1 MTLPQNDNRS
11 ATLMPARILWA
22 LFFFVVPFR
31 WNYAVG
37 SSEIALFPTD
47 LWELLLLTVQPH
59 FLLASLAGAL
69 LLAELWQSRKTALRP
84 DASLALPLLAT
95 ATVLCGLAGLV
106 HTTEHAFANAW
117 MRHFLTV
124 AAVCW
129 ALWLATRR
137 DPGIA
142 PWLCHALAAGALVA
156 ALQGWRQHFGGLE
169 EEYQSQL
176 EYAKQT
182 GQALSQLMDAKMR
195 QTRSLGAFGD
205 PNAYGAQLLLALPF
219 LFWEARQLA
228 QKCSSPKAATAL
240 LLGAAGLLG
249 AGALVF
255 SGSRGAMLGAF
266 AGLLLVALCHLGR
279 RLGRAGRILLAGLL
293 LLGALGAVAMLN
305 RLSQRKLET
314 VTVRLEY
321 YQSAWKTYRQFPI
334 FGAGLGEFYPW
345 HFRLKSWE
353 GDEARDPHSLFF
365 AQLSQCGL
373 PGALEAL
380 ARLLAPLAAAAYLLR
395 RRKAPPTPRQLAVLG
410 AWTAWTA
417 HALVQFND
425 TVLSTATLAGSLGLL
440 LQEKNDPPD
449 ESPAATAADSSSS
462 SRLRWALSRAPL
474 VLLALLCLSELCEA
488 PGKRSFQ
495 LAQNALQDPYA
506 SYSRKKEL
514 LLDAIRRDPSAPIPP
529 RMLADL
535 SLAQEDYP
543 TAREAL
549 KELRRRAPH
558 RSTTLLREWRLA
570 VLTGDEMAAQRAL
583 DELRLWHPT
592 NLSWWLL
599 RGLEER
605 HPSLPA
611 RDRARIAFLPM
622 ELRERLPQ
630 ELRVQILSLPPQ
642 DAWRLRALLA
652 PLATDGVPEG
662 LSHRT
667 LRFLLPETTP

>member
-11 ATLMPARILWA
+11 AALLPARILWA

-47 LWELLLLTVQPH
+47 IWELLLLTVQPH
-59 FLLASLAGAL
+59 FLLGVLAAAL
-69 LLAELWQSRKTALRP
+69 LLAELHQSRRLVLRP
-84 DASLALPLLAT
+84 NAALALPLLAT

-117 MRHFLTV
+117 MHHFLTV

-129 ALWLATRR
+129 ALWLATQR
-137 DPGIA
+137 DPGVI
-142 PWLCHALAAGALVA
+142 PGICHALAAGALIA
-156 ALQGWRQHFGGLE
+156 ALQGWFQHFGGLE
-169 EEYQSQL
+169 EEYQAQL

-195 QTRSLGAFGD
+195 QTRSLGSFGD
-205 PNAYGAQLLLALPF
+205 PNAYGAQLLLSLPF
-219 LFWEARQLA
+219 LLWEARQLA

-240 LLGAAGLLG
+240 LLGAAAILG

-279 RLGRAGRILLAGLL
+279 RLGRAGRILLACFL

-321 YQSAWKTYRQFPI
+321 YQSAWKIYKQFPVL
-334 FGAGLGEFYPW
+334 GAGLGEFYPW
-345 HFRLKSWE
+345 HFRLKTWE

-365 AQLSQCGL
+365 AQLSQCGI

-380 ARLLAPLAAAAYLLR
+380 ARLLAPLAAAAYLLK
-395 RRKAPPTPRQLAVLG
+395 RRKAPLSPLQLAILG
-410 AWTAWTA
+410 AWTSWTA

-440 LQEKNDPPD
+440 LQDPNETQEEAPL
-449 ESPAATAADSSSS
+449 TS
-462 SRLRWALSRAPL
+462 SRLRWWLSRAPMF
-474 VLLALLCLSELCEA
+474 LLALLCLSELCEA

-495 LAQNALQDPYA
+495 LAQNALQDQYA

-514 LLDAIRRDPSAPIPP
+514 LLDAIQKDPSAPIPP

-535 SLAQEDYP
+535 AIAQEDYP

-549 KELRRRAPH
+549 KELRLRAPH
-558 RSTTLLREWRLA
+558 RSTTMLREWRLA
-570 VLTGDEMAAQRAL
+570 ILTGDALGAQKAL
-583 DELRLWHPT
+583 DDLRLWHPT

-611 RDRARIAFLPM
+611 RDRARLAFLPM

-630 ELRVQILSLPPQ
+630 ELRVQILSLPQQ
-642 DAWRLRALLA
+642 DAWRLRPLLA
-652 PLATDGVPEG
+652 PLATDGVPED

-667 LRFLLPETTP
+667 LRFLLPENTL

>member
-1 MTLPQNDNRS
+1 MTQPRNDNRT
-11 ATLMPARILWA
+11 AALLPARILWA

-47 LWELLLLTVQPH
+47 LWELLLLTIQPH
-59 FLLASLAGAL
+59 FLLAAIAAAL
-69 LLAELWQSRKTALRP
+69 LLAELWQCRRLALPP
-84 DASLALPLLAT
+84 DAGLALPLLAT
-95 ATVLCGLAGLV
+95 ATVLCGIAGLV
-106 HTTEHAFANAW
+106 HTTERAFAGAW

-124 AAVCW
+124 ATVCW
-129 ALWLATRR
+129 ALWMATKR
-137 DPGIA
+137 DPGII

-156 ALQGWRQHFGGLE
+156 ALQGWIQHFGGLE
-169 EEYQSQL
+169 REYQAQL
-176 EYAKQT
+176 EYARQT

-195 QTRSLGAFGD
+195 QTRSLGSFGD
-205 PNAYGAQLLLALPF
+205 PNAYGAQLLLSLPF
-219 LFWEARQLA
+219 LLWEVRQLA
-228 QKCSSPKAATAL
+228 RKCSSPKAATAL
-240 LLGAAGLLG
+240 LLGAAVILG

-266 AGLLLVALCHLGR
+266 AGILLAALCHLGR
-279 RLGRAGRILLAGLL
+279 RLGRAGRILLACLL
-293 LLGALGAVAMLN
+293 LLGALGAVTMLN
-305 RLSQRKLET
+305 RLSRRKLET

-321 YQSAWKTYRQFPI
+321 YQTAWKIYKQFPML
-334 FGAGLGEFYPW
+334 GAGLGEFYPW
-345 HFRLKSWE
+345 HFRLKTWE

-365 AQLSQCGL
+365 AQLSQCGI

-380 ARLLAPLAAAAYLLR
+380 ARLLAPLAAAIYLLK
-395 RRKAPPTPRQLAVLG
+395 RRKTPLSPRQLAILG

-440 LQEKNDPPD
+440 LRENGETQGA
-449 ESPAATAADSSSS
+449 PAASS
-462 SRLRWALSRAPL
+462 SRLRRWLSRAPL
-474 VLLALLCLSELCEA
+474 LLLALLCLSELHEA

-495 LAQNALQDPYA
+495 LAQNALQDQAA
-506 SYSRKKEL
+506 SYPRKKKL
-514 LLDAIRRDPSAPIPP
+514 LLDAIRQDPSAPIPP

-535 SLAQEDYP
+535 ALAQEDYP

-549 KELRRRAPH
+549 KELRLRAPH
-558 RSTTLLREWRLA
+558 RSTTMLREWRLA
-570 VLTGDEMAAQRAL
+570 ELTGDAPGARKAL

-599 RGLEER
+599 HGLGER
-605 HPSLPA
+605 HPALPA
-611 RDRARIAFLPM
+611 RDRVRLAFLPM

-630 ELRVQILSLPPQ
+630 ELRVQILSPPRQ
-642 DAWRLRALLA
+642 DAWRLRPLLA
-652 PLATDGVPEG
+652 PLATDGVPED

-667 LRFLLPETTP
+667 LRFLLPENTP